1 MVSALVVCI
10 GNDLVADDGAGH
22 AVHRLLAARLPAVGM
37 RLALLG
43 LGGMSLVDQLQG
55 EEHLIVVDA
64 VQLGAPA
71 GTIHVLD
78 WAALPAS
85 GCQFSC
91 HGIGV
96 REAIEV
102 SRKLYPEMTPQ
113 TVHLVGIEGRCF
125 DQLGEGLSDEVAA
138 AVIPAAAAVL
148 SLLGQDAALLKS

>member
-1 MVSALVVCI
+1 MASALIVCI

-22 AVHRLLAARLPAVGM
+22 AVHRLLAARLANPGV
-37 RLALLG
+37 RLVLLG
-43 LGGMSLVDQLQG
+43 LGGMSLVDHFQG
-55 EEHLIVVDA
+55 EAQLIVVDA

-71 GTIHVLD
+71 GTVHVLD
-78 WAALPAS
+78 WTRLPAS

-102 SRKLYPEMTPQ
+102 SRTLFPEMTPQ

-125 DQLGEGLSDEVAA
+125 DQLGEGLSAAVAA
-138 AVIPAAAAVL
+138 AVEPAAAAVFG
-148 SLLGQDAALLKS
+148 LLVQDTVV